1 MSTSSSKIEL
11 GSTTLN
17 TTATAIQIAA
27 CERSQAEASLLQGIM
42 HAIAGVREFELA
54 LSLVMQHVCQSMN
67 WIFAEAWVPNQ
78 DKTRLE
84 CSPIWHG
91 NPDHLHH
98 FRAVSEQSSF
108 APGEGLPGRIWLTKQ
123 AEWLSDVSHSP
134 DHEFLRVRVAQSAQL
149 KAALAVPVLTQR
161 EVIATIVF
169 FLDTPR
175 PEDEEAVRLVCSV
188 ASQLGSLMQ
197 YKQAEAA
204 LGQNQQRLF
213 TLINSLPGIV
223 FTGSNDPE
231 WSMLYLSEGCLAI
244 TGYCSQELAGNQRQ
258 LAYNDI
264 CHPDDLSL
272 VLSRIEQA
280 IAQQE
285 PYVVE
290 YRIYTKTGQEKWLWE
305 KGHGL
310 YDSSG
315 IVLGIEG
322 FITDITELKQ
332 ANKALLETETFLRLV
347 LDNLPLAI
355 FWKDTNSVYQ
365 GCNKQF
371 ANNLNLGAVT
381 TVVGKTD
388 YELPYSSTLA
398 ARFQQQDQQVIRSG
412 IPLFNLTEQN
422 TIANRQPNWT
432 QISKIPIHDANDRAI
447 GVLGTIED
455 ITDRLQAEEVI
466 RLQLAAIEACT
477 EGIAVLNASGEF
489 VYLNQAHAQ
498 FYGYDQASDLLG
510 KHWRLLCDPIEAQ
523 RYEAEIL
530 PVLQQQGRWQGEATA
545 TRRDG
550 STFAE
555 EISLTL
561 LEDQG
566 LLCVCRDVSDR
577 KRSEVDRKQAEA
589 ALKQAEE
596 KYRSIFE
603 NAVAGI
609 FQTTPEGHYL
619 TANSMLA
626 KIYGYDSPAELVDT
640 LTDIRHQLYV
650 DPQRR
655 DDFRC
660 LLQAQDA
667 VLDFESQVYR
677 KDRRVIWISENAR
690 ALRGSNGSLLGYEG
704 TVEDITK
711 RKQAETEL
719 LKRDRLLE
727 GVAIAMTHLLTDTN
741 YEAAIA
747 KVLETLGQSTGVDRV
762 YIYQNDPHPETAEVL
777 TSIRYEWVR
786 ESILPTIH
794 QPYWQDQP
802 YSTPG
807 LHGWYDAL
815 ASGQS
820 VGGVIDDFEEA
831 KQQVLRLDQILSV
844 LLVPILV
851 DEQFWGFIG
860 LDNCKTQRRWSSNE
874 ESILVAMAASIG
886 GALKRQQAEA
896 TIRYQAFHDLLTGLP
911 NRMLFNDRL
920 PLALANAHRT
930 NTMLAVM
937 FLDLDRFKTINDTLG
952 HAIGDL
958 LLQAVAARLSD
969 CMREGDTIAR
979 WGGDEF
985 TLLLPQISNAE
996 DAAKAAQRISEALK
1010 PAFYLEAHEL
1020 YISTS
1025 IGIALY
1031 PHDGEDAQTL
1041 LKNAD
1046 AALYRVKEQGRN
1058 GYQIYTPAIN
1068 SQASELLAL
1077 ESSLHHALERQ
1088 EFVLHYQPQINVITG
1103 EITGMEA
1110 LLRWQH
1116 PELGL
1121 ISPSVFIPLAEE
1133 NGLIIAIGEWVLR
1146 TACAQNQ
1153 TWQMAGLAPL
1163 RMAVNLSAR
1172 QFQQPQLV
1180 ETIAQLLAEAHL
1192 TPDSLELE
1200 ITETTAMQNVDFT
1213 IAILKSLRSIG
1224 VHISMD
1230 DFGTG
1235 YSSLGYLKRF
1245 PLNTIKLD
1253 QSFVHELTT
1262 DPSDAAIADAV
1273 IALGRGLG
1281 LNVVAEGVETQAQVD
1296 YLQSRHCEEMQ
1307 GYLFSHPMPATA
1319 ATQFLQA
1326 HQPQMLFTVT
1336 KVE

>member
-1 MSTSSSKIEL
+1 
-11 GSTTLN
+11 
-17 TTATAIQIAA
+17 
-27 CERSQAEASLLQGIM
+27 M
-42 HAIAGVREFELA
+42 HAIADTREFDLA
-54 LSLVMQHVCQSMN
+54 LSIVMQHVCQSMG
-67 WIFAEAWVPNQ
+67 WVFAEAWMPNQ
-78 DKTRLE
+78 DQTRLE
-84 CSPIWHG
+84 CSPVWHG
-91 NPDHLHH
+91 DQDHLHP
-98 FRAVSEQSSF
+98 FRAVSEAMSF
-108 APGEGLPGRIWLTKQ
+108 APGEGLPGRVWQTKQ
-123 AEWLSDVSHSP
+123 AEWIPDVSAAS
-134 DHEFLRVRVAQSAQL
+134 DHEFLRVRVAHLAPL
-149 KAALAVPVLTQR
+149 KAVLAVPVLAQH

-175 PEDEEAVRLVCSV
+175 PEDDVSVRLVSKV
-188 ASQLGSLMQ
+188 AAQLGSMMQ

-204 LGQNQQRLF
+204 LGQSQQRLF

-223 FTGSNDPE
+223 FTGSNAPQ
-231 WSMLYLSEGCLAI
+231 WTMLYLSGGCLTI
-244 TGYCSQELAGNQRQ
+244 TGYYSQELTGSQRR

-264 CHPDDLSL
+264 CHPDDVPFILGS
-272 VLSRIEQA
+272 IEQA
-280 IAQQE
+280 IASRE
-285 PYVVE
+285 PYVAE
-290 YRIYTKTGQEKWLWE
+290 YRIRTKTGQEKWLWE

-310 YDSSG
+310 YDASG
-315 IVLGIEG
+315 TVLGIEG

-332 ANKALLETETFLRLV
+332 AEKALREQERFLRLV

-355 FWKDTNSVYQ
+355 FWKDTHSVYQ

-371 ANNLNLGAVT
+371 ADNLNLDAVT

-388 YELPYSSTLA
+388 HDLPYSSTLA
-398 ARFQQQDQQVIRSG
+398 DQFQQQDQQVIRSG
-412 IPLFNLTEQN
+412 TPLLNLIEQN
-422 TIANRQPNWT
+422 TIANGRPNWT
-432 QISKIPIHDANDRAI
+432 QANKIPIRDADGRAI
-447 GVLGTIED
+447 GVLGTIDD
-455 ITDRLQAEEVI
+455 ITERLQAEEVI

-489 VYLNQAHAQ
+489 VYMNQAHAQ
-498 FYGYDQASDLLG
+498 FFGYEASALLG
-510 KHWRLLCDPIEAQ
+510 NHWRMLYDPIEAQ

-530 PVLQQQGRWQGEATA
+530 PVLQQQGRWHGEATA

-550 STFAE
+550 STFTE
-555 EISLTL
+555 EVSVTL
-561 LEDQG
+561 LDDEG

-577 KRSEVDRKQAEA
+577 KRHEVDRKRHEA

-609 FQTTPEGHYL
+609 FQTTPQGHYL

-626 KIYGYDSPAELVDT
+626 KLYGYDSPQELMVS

-655 DDFRC
+655 DEFSR

-677 KDRRVIWISENAR
+677 KDGSVIWISENAR
-690 ALRGSNGSLLGYEG
+690 ALRDANGCLLGYEG

-711 RKQAETEL
+711 RKQAESEL

-727 GVAIAMTHLLTDTN
+727 GMATAMTYLLTDTD

-747 KVLETLGQSTGVDRV
+747 KVLETLGHSTGVDRV
-762 YIYQNDPHPETAEVL
+762 YIYQNHAHPKTDELV
-777 TSIRYEWVR
+777 TSMRYEWTR
-786 ESILPTIH
+786 EFIAPTIQ
-794 QPYWQDQP
+794 QPHWQNQP
-802 YSTPG
+802 YSTPS
-807 LHGWYDAL
+807 LAGWYDAL
-815 ASGQS
+815 AIGHS
-820 VGGVIDDFEEA
+820 VGGIIDDFTA
-831 KQQVLRLDQILSV
+831 PKQQVMQCDHILSV
-844 LLVPILV
+844 LLVPILI
-851 DEQFWGFIG
+851 DSEFWGFIG
-860 LDNCKTQRRWSSNE
+860 FDDCRTKRRWSGNE
-874 ESILVAMAASIG
+874 ESSLVAMAGSIG
-886 GALKRQQAEA
+886 GTLKRQQAEA

-930 NTMLAVM
+930 KTMLAVM

-958 LLQAVAARLSD
+958 LLQSVALRLSD
-969 CMREGDTIAR
+969 CMREGDTISR

-985 TLLLPQISNAE
+985 TLLLPQISTAE
-996 DAAKAAQRISEALK
+996 DAAKAAQRINEALK
-1010 PAFYLEAHEL
+1010 PAFYLETHEL

-1031 PHDGEDAQTL
+1031 PHDGDDAQTL

-1088 EFVLHYQPQINVITG
+1088 EFVLHYQPQVNVSTG

-1121 ISPSVFIPLAEE
+1121 VPPSIFISLAEE
-1133 NGLIIAIGEWVLR
+1133 NGLIVAIGEWVLR
-1146 TACAQNQ
+1146 TACAQNK
-1153 TWQMAGLAPL
+1153 TWQSAGLAPL

-1172 QFQQPQLV
+1172 QFQQPDLV
-1180 ETIAQLLAEAHL
+1180 ETITQLLAESHL
-1192 TPDSLELE
+1192 SPNSLELE
-1200 ITETTAMQNVDFT
+1200 ITETTAMQNVAFT
-1213 IAILKSLRSIG
+1213 IAMLESLRTMG

-1245 PLNTIKLD
+1245 PLTTIKLD

-1273 IALGRGLG
+1273 IALGRGLN

-1296 YLQSRHCEEMQ
+1296 YLRSRHCEEMQ
-1307 GYLFSHPMPATA
+1307 GYLFSHPMPAAA

-1326 HQPQMLFTVT
+1326 HQPQTVSSVPKT
-1336 KVE
+1336 Q